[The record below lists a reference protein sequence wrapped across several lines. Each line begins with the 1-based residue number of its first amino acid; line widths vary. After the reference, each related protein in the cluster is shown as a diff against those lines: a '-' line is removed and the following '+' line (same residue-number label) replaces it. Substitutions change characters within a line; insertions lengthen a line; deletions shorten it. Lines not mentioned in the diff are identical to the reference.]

1 MQFPV
6 EIIRPERNYILEG
19 EKFGKTG
26 NSMCFLNKPCDTS
39 GSKTSGYFNNLLHSR
54 NEFIPGYILPSKK
67 MLVVSYGTT
76 AKTRTEDFRISPNS
90 SPIIPIFLI
99 RTKVTPRLR
108 NFGVRSPRISSM
120 AKTKF

>member
-1 MQFPV
+1 
-6 EIIRPERNYILEG
+6 
-19 EKFGKTG
+19 
-26 NSMCFLNKPCDTS
+26 MCFIIKPYDIS
-39 GSKTSGYFNNLLHSR
+39 ESKMRGFFNNGHHSR
-54 NEFIPGYILPSKK
+54 NEYVPGYIIPSEK